1 METAASATA
10 PTEPTGETQSPNIQ
24 EEMIMKVIAVNNQK
38 GGTGKTTTAAALGF
52 ALYHRDSRVLLI
64 DLDAQG
70 NLSYTVNAE
79 GGGYGIFGA
88 MERPETTRQEI
99 QYVCSNGN
107 GGRIDIIPSTE
118 RLAVAEKIFTEI
130 GKEYKLKEAL
140 QNINASAYDYVI
152 IDTPPALSI
161 LSVNALA
168 AADTVIIPAQ
178 ADIYSLQGIT
188 QISSTIAT
196 VRKYCNSRL
205 TIDGIVLTRYNSR
218 TTISKDLAAAL
229 TQTAVK
235 LDTRVYNTRI
245 RECTAIKEAQAL
257 RKDLFIYA
265 PKSNAAEDYN
275 SLVNEMIGG

>member
-1 METAASATA
+1 
-10 PTEPTGETQSPNIQ
+10 
-24 EEMIMKVIAVNNQK
+24 MKVIAVNNQK

-52 ALYHRDSRVLLI
+52 ALYHRGFNVLLI

-79 GGGYGIFGA
+79 GGRYGIFGA
-88 MERPETTRQEI
+88 MERPETVQQEI
-99 QYVCSNGN
+99 QPACSDEK
-107 GGRIDIIPSTE
+107 GGKIDIIPSTE
-118 RLAVAEKIFTEI
+118 RLAIAEKIFTEI

-140 QNINASAYDYVI
+140 QNIDSSAYDYVI

-161 LSVNALA
+161 LSINALA

-188 QISSTIAT
+188 QISSTIST

-229 TQTAVK
+229 AQTAEK
-235 LDTRVYNTRI
+235 LSTKVYDTRI

-257 RKDLFIYA
+257 RKDIFVYA
-265 PKSNAAEDYN
+265 PKSNAAEDYK
-275 SLVNEMIGG
+275 SLTNEIIGG

>member
-1 METAASATA
+1 
-10 PTEPTGETQSPNIQ
+10 
-24 EEMIMKVIAVNNQK
+24 MKVIAVNNQK

-52 ALYHRDSRVLLI
+52 ALYHRGFNVLLI

-79 GGGYGIFGA
+79 GGKYGIFGA
-88 MERPETTRQEI
+88 MERPETTPQEI
-99 QYVCSNGN
+99 QPVCSEES

-140 QNINASAYDYVI
+140 QYIDESAYDYVV
-152 IDTPPALSI
+152 IDTPPALGI
-161 LSVNALA
+161 LSINALA
-168 AADTVIIPAQ
+168 AADTVVIPAQ

-188 QISSTIAT
+188 QISSTIST

-229 TQTAVK
+229 TQTAEK
-235 LDTRVYNTRI
+235 LNTRVYDTRI

-257 RKDLFIYA
+257 RKDIFVYA
-265 PKSNAAEDYN
+265 SKSNAADDYRN
-275 SLVNEMIGG
+275 LTDEIIGG

>member
-1 METAASATA
+1 
-10 PTEPTGETQSPNIQ
+10 
-24 EEMIMKVIAVNNQK
+24 MKVIAVNNQK

-52 ALYHRDSRVLLI
+52 ALYHRGFRVLLI

-79 GGGYGIFGA
+79 GGRYGIFGA
-88 MERPETTRQEI
+88 MERPETTQQEI
-99 QYVCSNGN
+99 QPVCSDEK
-107 GGRIDIIPSTE
+107 GGRIDIIPGTE

-140 QNINASAYDYVI
+140 QNIDGSAYDYVI

-168 AADTVIIPAQ
+168 SADTVIIPAQ

-188 QISSTIAT
+188 QINSTITT

-229 TQTAVK
+229 TRTAEK
-235 LDTRVYNTRI
+235 LSTRVYDTRI
-245 RECTAIKEAQAL
+245 RECTAVKEAQAL
-257 RKDLFIYA
+257 RKDIFVYA
-265 PKSNAAEDYN
+265 PRSNAAEDYN
-275 SLVNEMIGG
+275 NLTNEMIGG

>member
-1 METAASATA
+1 
-10 PTEPTGETQSPNIQ
+10 
-24 EEMIMKVIAVNNQK
+24 MKVIAVNNQK

-52 ALYHRDSRVLLI
+52 GLYHRGSKVLLI

-79 GGGYGIFGA
+79 GGRYGIFGV
-88 MERPETTRQEI
+88 MERPETTPQEI
-99 QYVCSNGN
+99 QTVYTDD
-107 GGRIDIIPSTE
+107 GGGQIDIIPSAE

-140 QNINASAYDYVI
+140 QHIDPNRYDYII
-152 IDTPPALSI
+152 IDTPPALGI
-161 LSVNALA
+161 LSINALA

-188 QISSTIAT
+188 QISNTIAT
-196 VRKYCNSRL
+196 VRKYCNGRL

-218 TTISKDLAAAL
+218 TTISKDLAEAL
-229 TQTAVK
+229 TQTAEK
-235 LDTRVYNTRI
+235 LHTKVYDTRI

-257 RKDLFIYA
+257 RKDIFVYA
-265 PKSNAAEDYN
+265 PKSNAAEDYRR
-275 SLVNEMIGG
+275 LTDEVTGGITP

>member
-1 METAASATA
+1 
-10 PTEPTGETQSPNIQ
+10 
-24 EEMIMKVIAVNNQK
+24 MKVIAVNNQK

-52 ALYHRDSRVLLI
+52 ALYHREFRVLLI

-79 GGGYGIFGA
+79 GGRYGIFGA
-88 MERPETTRQEI
+88 MERPETTMQEI
-99 QYVCSNGN
+99 QFVCSTGN

-140 QNINASAYDYVI
+140 QNIDERRYDYVI

-188 QISSTIAT
+188 QINSTITT
-196 VRKYCNSRL
+196 VRKYCNPGL

-229 TQTAVK
+229 AQTAEK
-235 LDTRVYNTRI
+235 LGTRVYDTRI

-257 RKDLFIYA
+257 RKDIFVYA
-265 PKSNAAEDYN
+265 PKSNAADDYN
-275 SLVNEMIGG
+275 SLTDEVTGG

>member
-1 METAASATA
+1 
-10 PTEPTGETQSPNIQ
+10 
-24 EEMIMKVIAVNNQK
+24 MKVIAVNNQK

-52 ALYHRDSRVLLI
+52 ALYHRGYKVLMI

-79 GGGYGIFGA
+79 GGRYGIFGA
-88 MERPETTRQEI
+88 MERPETTMQEI
-99 QYVCSNGN
+99 QSVCSGEN
-107 GGRIDIIPSTE
+107 GGRVDIIPSTE

-140 QNINASAYDYVI
+140 QNIDSKQYDYVI

-188 QISSTIAT
+188 QINSTITT
-196 VRKYCNSRL
+196 VRKYCNPGL

-229 TQTAVK
+229 AQTAEK
-235 LDTRVYNTRI
+235 LGTKVYDTRI

-257 RKDLFIYA
+257 RKDIFVYA
-265 PKSNAAEDYN
+265 PKSNAADDYN
-275 SLVNEMIGG
+275 SLTDEVTGG

>member
-1 METAASATA
+1 
-10 PTEPTGETQSPNIQ
+10 
-24 EEMIMKVIAVNNQK
+24 MKVIAVNNQK

-52 ALYHRDSRVLLI
+52 ALYHRGFKVLLT

-70 NLSYTVNAE
+70 NLSYTVNAD
-79 GGGYGIFGA
+79 GCRYGVFGA
-88 MERPETTRQEI
+88 MERPETTPQEI
-99 QYVCSNGN
+99 QPVCFDEN
-107 GGRIDIIPSTE
+107 GGRVDVIPSTE

-140 QNINASAYDYVI
+140 QNIKPEQYDYVI

-161 LSVNALA
+161 LSINALA

-188 QISSTIAT
+188 QISSTIST
-196 VRKYCNSRL
+196 VRKYCNSKL

-229 TQTAVK
+229 TQTAKK
-235 LDTRVYNTRI
+235 LSTKVYDTRI

-257 RKDLFIYA
+257 RKDIFLYA
-265 PKSNAAEDYN
+265 PKSNAVEDY
-275 SLVNEMIGG
+275 SRLTDEIIGG

>member
-1 METAASATA
+1 MCMHIIHTHSIYTYIMCIKQREKLS
-10 PTEPTGETQSPNIQ
+10 
-24 EEMIMKVIAVNNQK
+24 MKVIAVNNQK

-52 ALYHRDSRVLLI
+52 ALYHRGFKVLLI
-64 DLDAQG
+64 DLDSQG

-79 GGGYGIFGA
+79 GGRYGIFGA
-88 MERPETTRQEI
+88 MERPETVQQEI
-99 QYVCSNGN
+99 QPACSDDK
-107 GGRIDIIPSTE
+107 GGKIDIIPSTE

-140 QNINASAYDYVI
+140 QNIDSSAYDYVI

-161 LSVNALA
+161 LSINALA

-188 QISSTIAT
+188 QISSTIST
-196 VRKYCNSRL
+196 VRKYCNSKL
-205 TIDGIVLTRYNSR
+205 SIDGIVLTRYNSR

-229 TQTAVK
+229 AQTAEK
-235 LDTRVYNTRI
+235 LSTKVYDTRI

-257 RKDLFIYA
+257 RKDIFVYA
-265 PKSNAAEDYN
+265 PKSNAAEDYK
-275 SLVNEMIGG
+275 SLTNEIVGG

>member
-1 METAASATA
+1 
-10 PTEPTGETQSPNIQ
+10 
-24 EEMIMKVIAVNNQK
+24 MKIIAVNNQK

-52 ALYHRDSRVLLI
+52 SLYHRGFNILLI

-79 GGGYGIFGA
+79 GGKYGIFGA
-88 MERPETTRQEI
+88 MERPETTAQEI
-99 QYVCSNGN
+99 QSVCSDDN
-107 GGRIDIIPSTE
+107 GGKIDIIPSTE

-140 QNINASAYDYVI
+140 QNIENSAYDYVI

-161 LSVNALA
+161 LSINALA
-168 AADTVIIPAQ
+168 CADTVVIPAQ

-188 QISSTIAT
+188 QINSTIST

-218 TTISKDLAAAL
+218 TTISKDLAEAL
-229 TQTAVK
+229 TKTAEK
-235 LDTRVYNTRI
+235 LETKVYDTRI
-245 RECTAIKEAQAL
+245 RECIAIKEAQAL
-257 RKDLFIYA
+257 RKDIFLYA
-265 PKSNAAEDYN
+265 PKSNAADDYN
-275 SLVNEMIGG
+275 KLTDEIINNDQGR

>member
-1 METAASATA
+1 MHIK
-10 PTEPTGETQSPNIQ
+10 GVQY
-24 EEMIMKVIAVNNQK
+24 MKIIAVNNQK

-52 ALYHRDSRVLLI
+52 GLYHRGFNILLI

-79 GGGYGIFGA
+79 GGKYGIFGA
-88 MERPETTRQEI
+88 MERPETTAQEI
-99 QYVCSNGN
+99 QSVCSDDN
-107 GGRIDIIPSTE
+107 GGKIDIIPSTE

-140 QNINASAYDYVI
+140 QNIENSAYDYVI

-161 LSVNALA
+161 LSINALA
-168 AADTVIIPAQ
+168 CADTVVIPAQ

-188 QISSTIAT
+188 QINSTIST

-218 TTISKDLAAAL
+218 TTISNDLAEAL
-229 TQTAVK
+229 TKTAEK
-235 LDTRVYNTRI
+235 LETKVYDTRI

-257 RKDLFIYA
+257 RKDIFLYA
-265 PKSNAAEDYN
+265 PKSNAADDYN
-275 SLVNEMIGG
+275 KLTDEIINNDQGR